1 MRIRRTGRPHR
12 LGNGCGPRMSGSNV
26 DVLGSRLNEI
36 VARSETLSGRK
47 DAIRRS
53 VEKLLEQAENAANG
67 DNPRFL
73 WVRSWWRGTL
83 IEAAYQNLHAAE
95 AEIVPLYDQL
105 EVEAEFPEAIARVE
119 ASLNRDDPRRM
130 AARNG
135 ISAEPLARR
144 RVQLRKLIEV
154 GH

>member
-1 MRIRRTGRPHR
+1 MNENLSHRPAAS
-12 LGNGCGPRMSGSNV
+12 PRKRVWAQDVRVDV

-105 EVEAEFPEAIARVE
+105 ESRP
-119 ASLNRDDPRRM
+119 S
-130 AARNG
+130 
-135 ISAEPLARR
+135 SRR
-144 RVQLRKLIEV
+144 RSPGWRPVST
-154 GH
+154 GTTPAG